1 MTFDI
6 VCMMI
11 ASFCFV
17 LTGFIYIYYSLTD
30 YWSEKG
36 KQAAQNRI
44 DNQPLKEL
52 RIKICTGVLFLAVAL
67 MGFGRI
73 IVLLGVIT

>member
-36 KQAAQNRI
+36 RQAAQNRM

-52 RIKICTGVLFLAVAL
+52 RIRICMGILFFSIAL
-67 MGFGRI
+67 IIFGRVI
-73 IVLLGVIT
+73 TLLGVTI

>member
-1 MTFDI
+1 MTFEI
-6 VCMMI
+6 VCMII

-30 YWSEKG
+30 YWDEKG
-36 KQAAQNRI
+36 RQAAQNRI
-44 DNQPLKEL
+44 DNQSLKEL

-73 IVLLGVIT
+73 TVLLGVIT

>member
-1 MTFDI
+1 MTFEI

-17 LTGFIYIYYSLTD
+17 FTGLDYIYYSLTD
-30 YWSEKG
+30 YWSK
-36 KQAAQNRI
+36 KRRQSAQNRM

-52 RIKICTGVLFLAVAL
+52 RIRICMEVLFLSVIL
-67 MGFGRI
+67 MASAQQAFYN
-73 IVLLGVIT
+73 

>member
-1 MTFDI
+1 MTFEM

-17 LTGFIYIYYSLTD
+17 LTGFIYIYYSLTN
-30 YWSEKG
+30 YWDEKG
-36 KQAAQNRI
+36 RQAAQNRI

-52 RIKICTGVLFLAVAL
+52 RIKICIGVLFLAVAL

-73 IVLLGVIT
+73 AVLLGVIT

>member
-6 VCMMI
+6 ICMMI

-36 KQAAQNRI
+36 RQAAQNRM

-52 RIKICTGVLFLAVAL
+52 RIRICMGVLFLAVAL
-67 MGFGRI
+67 MGFGA
-73 IVLLGVIT
+73 LLFCLG

>member
-1 MTFDI
+1 MTFEI

-17 LTGFIYIYYSLTD
+17 FTGLDYIYYSLTD
-30 YWSEKG
+30 YWSK
-36 KQAAQNRI
+36 KRRQAAQNRM

-52 RIKICTGVLFLAVAL
+52 RIRICMEVLFLVVVLMTSAQLAL
-67 MGFGRI
+67 YN
-73 IVLLGVIT
+73 

>member
-1 MTFDI
+1 MTFEI

-17 LTGFIYIYYSLTD
+17 FTGLIYIYYSLTD
-30 YWSEKG
+30 YWNEKE
-36 KQAAQNRI
+36 KQAAQNRM

-52 RIKICTGVLFLAVAL
+52 RIRICMGVLFLTVAL

-73 IVLLGVIT
+73 IVLLGVVT

>member
-1 MTFDI
+1 MTFEI

-17 LTGFIYIYYSLTD
+17 LTGLVYIYYSLTD

-36 KQAAQNRI
+36 RQAAQNRM

-52 RIKICTGVLFLAVAL
+52 RIRICMGVLFLAVAL

-73 IVLLGVIT
+73 IVLLGVVT